1 MATINLSVKLD
12 QDGSIAHRIRYSRID
27 NVTNPT
33 WVTVSPDVV
42 NSPNLTATIA
52 TNIPAGQYRIGYYA
66 LYSDLRTCQEQFID
80 TPACNSLISIN
91 AYLDGN
97 NIIVQY
103 LGPSDAPKVRITVGF
118 PNGGSYTANFVNN
131 GNDIPIALPNGVY
144 GDFTVTGQS
153 VCDEDSGFYSPPSSS
168 VTVTREQTNLTIT
181 NTSSNLSI
189 ITLVGINGFELSQI
203 IAPGNS
209 LTGTHTAF
217 YGSIELG
224 YSNSPTVDCSAQ
236 LLLNGTIIQC
246 IDIAAFS
253 PAADIVFS
261 PAAFSDTDQ
270 CTINLVTGSCP

>member
-1 MATINLSVKLD
+1 
-12 QDGSIAHRIRYSRID
+12 
-27 NVTNPT
+27 
-33 WVTVSPDVV
+33 
-42 NSPNLTATIA
+42 
-52 TNIPAGQYRIGYYA
+52 
-66 LYSDLRTCQEQFID
+66 
-80 TPACNSLISIN
+80 
-91 AYLDGN
+91 LDGN

-103 LGPSDAPKVRITVGF
+103 FAPSDAPKVKINVGF
-118 PNGGSYTANFVNN
+118 PNGGSYSALFLNN
-131 GNDIPIALPNGVY
+131 GNDIPIALPSGVY

-153 VCDEDSGFYSPPSSS
+153 VCDESTGFYSAPSSQ
-168 VTVTREQTNLTIT
+168 VVVTREQTNLTIT
-181 NTSSNLSI
+181 NTSPNLSI

-203 IAPGNS
+203 ITAGNS
-209 LTGTHTAF
+209 LTGVHTAF

>member
-1 MATINLSVKLD
+1 MSINLSISFSHPD
-12 QDGSIAHRIRYSRID
+12 AIAHRVAFARVD
-27 NVTNPT
+27 NSINPVYT
-33 WVTVSPDVV
+33 TVSPDPTS
-42 NSPNLTATIA
+42 SPTNIA
-52 TNIPAGQYRIGYYA
+52 TNIPNGQYAIRYRAIYA
-66 LYSDLRTCQEQFID
+66 DLRTCPDNLIE
-80 TPACNSLISIN
+80 TAACPGLISIN

-103 LGPSDAPKVRITVGF
+103 FAPSDVVKVKINVGY
-118 PNGGSYTANFVNN
+118 PNGGSYSALFLNN

-153 VCDEDSGFYSPPSSS
+153 VCDESSGFYSAPSSQ
-168 VTVTREQTNLTIT
+168 VVVERAQNNLTIT

-189 ITLVGINGFELSQI
+189 ITIVGINGFELSQI
-203 IAPGNS
+203 IAPGDS
-209 LTGTHTAF
+209 LQGVHTAF

-246 IDIAAFS
+246 IDIAALS

>member
-1 MATINLSVKLD
+1 MATINLTISLN
-12 QDGSIAHRIRYSRID
+12 QTGATSHRIRYARID
-27 NVTNPT
+27 NVLNPVF
-33 WVTVSPDVV
+33 VTVSPDVA
-42 NSPNLTATIA
+42 NSPNLVYTIA
-52 TNIPAGQYRIGYYA
+52 ENVPNGQYRIGYKS
-66 LYSDLRTCQEQFID
+66 LYSDLRTCEEQFID
-80 TPACNSLISIN
+80 TPACSSLISIN

-103 LGPSDAPKVRITVGF
+103 LAPSDAPKVRITVNY
-118 PNGGSYTANFVNN
+118 PNGGSYTANYVNN
-131 GNDIPIALPNGVY
+131 GNDIPIALPTNVY

-153 VCDEDSGFYSPPSSS
+153 VCDEESGFYSPPSSQ
-168 VTVTREQTNLTIT
+168 VVVTREQTNLTIT
-181 NTSSNLSI
+181 NTSPNLSI